1 MLDKLYALKE
11 KYEKEV
17 IYAQAKLD
25 VVMDMLNEIEV
36 APSDTESETTEYSST
51 ENVL

>member
-1 MLDKLYALKE
+1 MLEKLYALRE

-25 VVMDMLNEIEV
+25 VVNDMLNEIEV
-36 APSDTESETTEYSST
+36 SPTDTQNAEYSAT
-51 ENVL
+51 DNVL